1 MRKYIFWL
9 LLVTSL
15 TVQAQNIRG
24 KVCFEKD
31 KSPVQFA
38 TVGMI
43 QLPDAEMITGVITLT
58 DGGYFF
64 EKVKPGN
71 YFMKVSFVGYKTN
84 GKKVTVEAGNGEIA
98 VDTIYLA
105 ETTAS
110 LNEVTVVGE
119 RLKGKEMVDRTVYA
133 IPQVIA
139 KSSSNGYD
147 ILKKIPQVNVDFQ
160 NNVTLN
166 GSSNFIIQVD
176 GRQRDKEFLAK
187 LLPSD
192 IESIEVVSN
201 PSGKYEGNI
210 DGVINII
217 LKKEARYGMNGNAG
231 FNICL
236 LYTSPS
242 PRDCS

>member
-43 QLPDAEMITGVITLT
+43 QLPDSAMITGVITLT

-176 GRQRDKEFLAK
+176 GRQRDK
-187 LLPSD
+187 
-192 IESIEVVSN
+192 
-201 PSGKYEGNI
+201 
-210 DGVINII
+210 
-217 LKKEARYGMNGNAG
+217 
-231 FNICL
+231 
-236 LYTSPS
+236 
-242 PRDCS
+242 